1 MVMLLVSMSVG
12 LGGRYKPNRKY
23 KENMTIVEQIV
34 SREIDAVII
43 FESANVIAFADHD
56 PINVG
61 HLLIAPTFPYE
72 NFIDV
77 PELVFIEINEVAR
90 DLYRRLDSKFNPDG
104 ISFIQNNG
112 KFNDLGHYHLHV
124 FPRFDGDKF
133 GWQSSNL
140 GIQNINDL
148 RKSLEGL

>member
-1 MVMLLVSMSVG
+1 
-12 LGGRYKPNRKY
+12 
-23 KENMTIVEQIV
+23 MTLVEQIV
-34 SREIDAVII
+34 SREIDAVIVY
-43 FESANVIAFADHD
+43 ESAKVIAFADHD
-56 PINVG
+56 PINLG
-61 HLLIAPTFPYE
+61 HLLISPTFPYE

-77 PELVFIEINEVAR
+77 PERVFAEINAVAR
-90 DLYRRLDSKFNPDG
+90 SLYLRLDAKFSPDG

-133 GWQSSNL
+133 GWRSSQL

-148 RKSLEGL
+148 RQSLAGL